1 MRIRKAVLE
10 DAETVGEVHSKAWK
24 QVYKK
29 LFPAEYLLN
38 DSAEKRKAE
47 FLADIQDAGCTY
59 FLLEEGNAAA
69 GILKSNSAEDKLEI
83 SSIYI
88 LEEYRVK
95 GFGTQAL
102 DFIKKI
108 SAQQTIF
115 LWVLEK
121 NEKAIAFYEKTG
133 FKFAL
138 KTRTINRGAGFTQLM
153 YEFQQ

>member
-1 MRIRKAVLE
+1 MHIRKAVLE

-24 QVYKK
+24 HAYKN

-38 DSAEKRKAE
+38 DSTEKRKAD
-47 FLADIQDAGCTY
+47 FLAGIQDASCTY
-59 FLLEEGNAAA
+59 FLLEEGNTAA
-69 GILKSNSAEDKLEI
+69 GILKANSAENKLEI

-88 LEEYRVK
+88 LEEYRGK

-108 SAQQTIF
+108 SAQQKIF

-121 NEKAIAFYEKTG
+121 NEKAIVFYKKNG
-133 FKFAL
+133 FKFAH
-138 KTRTINRGAGFTQLM
+138 KTRTINRGTAFTQLM

>member
-1 MRIRKAVLE
+1 M
-10 DAETVGEVHSKAWK
+10 
-24 QVYKK
+24 
-29 LFPAEYLLN
+29 
-38 DSAEKRKAE
+38 
-47 FLADIQDAGCTY
+47 
-59 FLLEEGNAAA
+59 
-69 GILKSNSAEDKLEI
+69 KSNSAENKLEI

-88 LEEYRVK
+88 LEEYRGK